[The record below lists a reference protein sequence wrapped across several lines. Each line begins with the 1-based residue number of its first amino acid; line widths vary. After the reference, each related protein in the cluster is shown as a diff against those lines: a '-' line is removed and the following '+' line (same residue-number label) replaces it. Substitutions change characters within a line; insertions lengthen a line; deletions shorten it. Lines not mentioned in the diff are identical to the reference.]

1 MSTKL
6 KRAAAHQS
14 VSLSAT
20 TSSAAITLA
29 KPAEKKPRL
38 ISVGGLTT
46 SSAPAPIN
54 SLSSRALNVL
64 KLLAPE
70 LTGEIPPKGKWI
82 PNNSLL
88 EKLTM
93 KRLSTARNCG
103 PHTAD
108 EIVKWAAS
116 QGVTIQPIRHAGK
129 SLSAMWKDLELKFA
143 AGALSTIEVTEA
155 LERSIRRRSTKIPLT
170 FQIILLS
177 LISSACE

>member
-1 MSTKL
+1 
-6 KRAAAHQS
+6 
-14 VSLSAT
+14 
-20 TSSAAITLA
+20 
-29 KPAEKKPRL
+29 
-38 ISVGGLTT
+38 
-46 SSAPAPIN
+46 
-54 SLSSRALNVL
+54 
-64 KLLAPE
+64 
-70 LTGEIPPKGKWI
+70 
-82 PNNSLL
+82 
-88 EKLTM
+88 M

-129 SLSAMWKDLELKFA
+129 SLSTMWKDLEQKFA

>member
-6 KRAAAHQS
+6 KRTVRPQP
-14 VSLSAT
+14 
-20 TSSAAITLA
+20 TSIPEKRSSSTVMLA
-29 KPAEKKPRL
+29 KTPENGPRL
-38 ISVGGLTT
+38 ISVRGVTT
-46 SSAPAPIN
+46 SFVSVPVN
-54 SLSSRALNVL
+54 SLSGRALNVL

-82 PNNSLL
+82 PANSFL

-103 PHTAD
+103 PHTVD

-116 QGVTIQPIRHAGK
+116 RGVTIQPARHAGK
-129 SLSAMWKDLELKFA
+129 SLSAMWKDLESKFA
-143 AGALSTIEVTEA
+143 AGALSKIEVTEA
-155 LERSIRRRSTKIPLT
+155 IERSIRRRSTKIPLT